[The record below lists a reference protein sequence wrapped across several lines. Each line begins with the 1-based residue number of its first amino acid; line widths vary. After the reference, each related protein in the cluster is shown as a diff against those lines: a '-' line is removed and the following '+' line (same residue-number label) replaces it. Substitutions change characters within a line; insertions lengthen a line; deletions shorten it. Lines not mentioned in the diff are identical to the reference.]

1 MMLGQ
6 LDMDEGRCSAAR
18 EPLEQA
24 SRGFAAAEERT
35 GEADAD
41 AMLALCAQTL
51 GDTAA
56 RDQALERAR
65 TLRQSMTSRQEV
77 YMVDIAMA
85 RIGDAAHA
93 DPKSTDR
100 LLALAADAE
109 HRHWLG
115 WSLEAKL
122 AAWELLR
129 AERGNGAS
137 GLRRD
142 IEITARRHG
151 FGRILNL
158 LARADS
164 EPPRA

>member
-1 MMLGQ
+1 M
-6 LDMDEGRCSAAR
+6 RAAASAAR
-18 EPLEQA
+18 EHLQEA

-35 GEADAD
+35 GEADAE

-56 RDQALERAR
+56 RDRALERAR

-77 YMVDIAMA
+77 YVVDIAMA

-93 DPKSTDR
+93 DPKSAER

-129 AERGNGAS
+129 AAAGRQRAGITPRHREHRAAPR
-137 GLRRD
+137 LRPD
-142 IEITARRHG
+142 PDAPGT
-151 FGRILNL
+151 
-158 LARADS
+158 
-164 EPPRA
+164 